1 MDYRYLLTMI
11 NGFIERIIN
20 RDPKSLM
27 EFASY
32 IRYLIFTWLATAA
45 TVLDIT
51 KDYKE
56 ENRDNMAQWCKEY
69 ANEVKLT

>member
-1 MDYRYLLTMI
+1 
-11 NGFIERIIN
+11 
-20 RDPKSLM
+20 M

-51 KDYKE
+51 KEYKE

-69 ANEVKLT
+69 AKEVEAYIDTLDIIVKDEVYEELIELGIIKR

>member
-1 MDYRYLLTMI
+1 
-11 NGFIERIIN
+11 
-20 RDPKSLM
+20 M

-56 ENRDNMAQWCKEY
+56 ENRDNMARWCKEY
-69 ANEVKLT
+69 AKEVEAYIDTLDITVKDEVYEELIELGIIKR